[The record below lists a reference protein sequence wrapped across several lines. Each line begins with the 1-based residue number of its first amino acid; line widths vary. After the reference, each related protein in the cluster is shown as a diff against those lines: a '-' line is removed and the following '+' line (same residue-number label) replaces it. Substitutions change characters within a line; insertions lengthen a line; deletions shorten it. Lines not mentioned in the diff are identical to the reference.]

1 MDQFHDFFDF
11 FHFFD
16 HFDFDFGSIIG
27 LLFSFFGP
35 IFGGGGG
42 GGGA

>member
-1 MDQFHDFFDF
+1 MQQIPDLFDFFDF
-11 FHFFD
+11 FE

-27 LLFSFFGP
+27 LALSFLGP

-42 GGGA
+42 GGA

>member
-1 MDQFHDFFDF
+1 MEQIPDFFDF
-11 FHFFD
+11 FDFFE

-27 LLFSFFGP
+27 LLFSLLGP

-42 GGGA
+42 GTV

>member
-1 MDQFHDFFDF
+1 MQEIPDFFDF
-11 FHFFD
+11 FHFLE

-27 LLFSFFGP
+27 LLFSILGP

-42 GGGA
+42 TL